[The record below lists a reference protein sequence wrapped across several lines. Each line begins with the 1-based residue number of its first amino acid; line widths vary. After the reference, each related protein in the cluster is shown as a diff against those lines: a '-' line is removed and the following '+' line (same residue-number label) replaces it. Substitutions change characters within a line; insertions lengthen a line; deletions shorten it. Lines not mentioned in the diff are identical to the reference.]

1 MWWLAM
7 LGACGGADE
16 AVTPVTDADACGG
29 TGEEILVVNRV
40 MRFSREEDGVS
51 EGFNLDAET
60 TAAGDPTGCGIAD
73 FVGPDGT
80 VGVDNAFARMI
91 PALEATEAQAVEEL
105 VQATIN
111 SGELL
116 LMVRLTGVD
125 DLQQDDCVT
134 VEVLHAEGQTFLGND
149 GYLLPNQTFALEAGI
164 PVTRVSGATIVDGT
178 VRAEGLDIRVPI
190 QIFDVALDLQL
201 LDGVFQLTPTAAA
214 VDTGVTL
221 PEGSYA
227 GLMAGGVETAAIQGI
242 ADSPN
247 VDNALSGL
255 VAALLSANADMKPVN
270 GVCSQ
275 VSMTFRTE
283 AVRAFLLD

>member
-1 MWWLAM
+1 MWWIAL
-7 LGACGGADE
+7 LGACGGSGDPARPST
-16 AVTPVTDADACGG
+16 AADACGG
-29 TGEEILVVNRV
+29 TGDEILVVNRV
-40 MRFSREEDGVS
+40 MRFSREADGVS
-51 EGFNLDAET
+51 EGFDLDAVT

-80 VGVDNAFARMI
+80 PGVDNAFARMI

-125 DLQQDDCVT
+125 DLQNDDCVT

-149 GYLLPNQTFALEAGI
+149 GYLLPNQTFTLESEI
-164 PVTRVSGATIVDGT
+164 PITRVTGATIVDGT
-178 VRAEGLDIRVPI
+178 VRAEGLGIRVPI

-201 LDGVFQLTPTAAA
+201 LDGVFQLTPTASA

-247 VDNALSGL
+247 VDSALSGL
-255 VAALLSANADMKPVN
+255 VAALLAANADLEPVN

-275 VSMTFRTE
+275 LSMTFRTE
-283 AVRAFLLD
+283 AVRAFLLE